1 MTSQN
6 KAGEAVACE
15 AEAPDA
21 THRNLEAL
29 SRLML
34 KTGEAP
40 LRVKNE
46 PAFVLNIWPWKE
58 TSLIADCFT
67 RGYGRIAVAVRGAK
81 RPASRFRGLINPF
94 CPVVVS
100 LSGAGEVKNLT
111 AARWM
116 GGMTPLTGEG
126 LLSGFYLNEL
136 IEKLTAR
143 EVPHAELFDR
153 YVDALSVLAR
163 GEGISAQRAL
173 REFEVDILR
182 LGGWGQTMDAAFDAP
197 DPDAFCAVMDGLLIP
212 ASPGEDY
219 PVLYPMRVA
228 RAILTR
234 NFSDPRDLRPARGA
248 LRDIIRYYVG
258 RGELATRKTL
268 AGWHEFLS

>member
-1 MTSQN
+1 MNSPEKERGVPPTDEEQ
-6 KAGEAVACE
+6 
-15 AEAPDA
+15 DA

-29 SRLML
+29 SRLMQ
-34 KTGEAP
+34 KSREDA

-46 PAFVLNIWPWKE
+46 PAFILNTWPWKE
-58 TSLIADCFT
+58 TSLVADCFT
-67 RGYGRIAVAVRGAK
+67 RGYGRIAVTVRGAK

-94 CPVVVS
+94 CPIVVS

-136 IEKLTAR
+136 VEKLTAR
-143 EVPHAELFDR
+143 EVPHPELFDR
-153 YVDALSVLAR
+153 YVQTLSTLA
-163 GEGISAQRAL
+163 GEEGISAQRAL

-182 LGGWGQTMDAAFDAP
+182 LGGWGQRPDESLEAAGP
-197 DPDAFCAVMDGLLIP
+197 GAFCAVLDGLLIP
-212 ASPGEDY
+212 ADPAQEY
-219 PVLYPMRVA
+219 PALYPMRVA
-228 RAILTR
+228 RAILSR
-234 NFSDPRDLRPARGA
+234 DFSDSSDLRHARGA